1 MKLFFHFPPNNDMMD
16 TGSIKRKGKMPLFW
30 NFMAAEKTENW
41 MLHRKVSTTMNF
53 IVPAGY
59 TPDIDLKETQIA
71 IKVVKDFFQK
81 ELTKQLNLT
90 RGSAP
95 LFVTPE
101 SGLNDNLNGVERPVS
116 FDILEQNGRVAEIV
130 HSLAKWKRHALG
142 RYGFAHG
149 EGLYTDMNAIRR
161 DEETDNVHSLFVDQ
175 WDWERIIDKE
185 ERNVDTLKTIVNK
198 VYQALMETE
207 DYMAMQYD
215 YIKKSLP
222 EQITFVTTQELED
235 RYPDKT
241 PKEREYE
248 AVKEYGAIFLMQ
260 IGDKLASGE
269 PHDGRAPDYDD
280 WSLNGDIIVYYP
292 VLDMAF
298 EISSMGIRVD
308 EKALKEQL
316 EKAGCPER
324 ENLPFQKEIL
334 EKKLPYTI
342 GGGIGQS
349 RICMFFLKK
358 AHIGEV
364 QASIWPDDVW
374 EEASK
379 KGLNIL

>member
-1 MKLFFHFPPNNDMMD
+1 MNLIIPQGYQSALD
-16 TGSIKRKGKMPLFW
+16 IR
-30 NFMAAEKTENW
+30 ETE
-41 MLHRKVSTTMNF
+41 V
-53 IVPAGY
+53 
-59 TPDIDLKETQIA
+59 A
-71 IKVVKDFFQK
+71 IKKVKDFFEK
-81 ELTKQLNLT
+81 ALAANLNLT
-90 RGSAP
+90 RVSAP
-95 LFVTPE
+95 LFVDPD

-280 WSLNGDIIVYYP
+280 WQLNGDLLFWHEPLQCALEV
-292 VLDMAF
+292 
-298 EISSMGIRVD
+298 SSMGIRVD
-308 EKALKEQL
+308 ETALDKQL
-316 EKAGCPER
+316 TEAGCDDRR
-324 ENLPFQKEIL
+324 ELPFQKAIL
-334 EKKLPYTI
+334 NKELPYTI

-349 RICMFFLKK
+349 RICMFFLRK

-364 QASIWPDDVW
+364 HVSLWPKEMQ
-374 EEASK
+374 EEAA
-379 KGLNIL
+379 KGGIPLL

>member
-1 MKLFFHFPPNNDMMD
+1 MNLIIPQGYQSALD
-16 TGSIKRKGKMPLFW
+16 IR
-30 NFMAAEKTENW
+30 ETE
-41 MLHRKVSTTMNF
+41 V
-53 IVPAGY
+53 
-59 TPDIDLKETQIA
+59 A
-71 IKVVKDFFQK
+71 IKKVKDFFEK
-81 ELTKQLNLT
+81 ALAANLNLT
-90 RGSAP
+90 RVSAP
-95 LFVTPE
+95 LFVDPD

-185 ERNVDTLKTIVNK
+185 ERNVDTLKAIVNK

-280 WSLNGDIIVYYP
+280 WSLN
-292 VLDMAF
+292 
-298 EISSMGIRVD
+298 EIGRASCRERV
-308 EKALKEQL
+308 
-316 EKAGCPER
+316 
-324 ENLPFQKEIL
+324 
-334 EKKLPYTI
+334 
-342 GGGIGQS
+342 
-349 RICMFFLKK
+349 
-358 AHIGEV
+358 
-364 QASIWPDDVW
+364 
-374 EEASK
+374 
-379 KGLNIL
+379 

>member
-1 MKLFFHFPPNNDMMD
+1 
-16 TGSIKRKGKMPLFW
+16 
-30 NFMAAEKTENW
+30 
-41 MLHRKVSTTMNF
+41 MNL
-53 IVPAGY
+53 IVPENYQSAL
-59 TPDIDLKETQIA
+59 DIRETEVA
-71 IKVVKDFFQK
+71 IKMVKDFFEK
-81 ELTKQLNLT
+81 ALAANLNLT
-90 RGSAP
+90 RVSAP
-95 LFVTPE
+95 LFVAPE

-116 FDILEQNGRVAEIV
+116 FGIKEQGERMVEIV
-130 HSLAKWKRHALG
+130 HSLAKWKRHALK
-142 RYGFAHG
+142 RYGFQHG

-161 DEETDNVHSLFVDQ
+161 DEDTDNVHSIFVDQ

-185 ERNVDTLKTIVNK
+185 ERNTDTLKNIVQK
-198 VYQALMETE
+198 VYESLQETE
-207 DYMAMQYD
+207 DYMATKYD
-215 YIKKSLP
+215 YIQKSLP
-222 EQITFVTTQELED
+222 ESITFVTTQELED

-241 PKEREYE
+241 PKEREYL
-248 AVKEYGAIFLMQ
+248 AVKEYGAVFLMQ

-308 EKALKEQL
+308 ETALKEQL
-316 EKAGCPER
+316 AKAGCTDR
-324 ENLPFQKEIL
+324 ESLPFQKEIL

-364 QASIWPDDVW
+364 QSSLWPEEVL
-374 EEASK
+374 EEAEK
-379 KGLNIL
+379 HNLYLL